1 MYDFTYVKPV
11 KPGELTF
18 WNVWG
23 NIAINKEATA
33 EQLKNVD
40 SFNVIIE
47 ADAIQAEGFANA
59 TEAFAAFDK

>member
-1 MYDFTYVKPV
+1 M

-23 NIAINKEATA
+23 NIAIDKNATA
-33 EQLKNVD
+33 DDLKDVE
-40 SFNVIIE
+40 SFDVIFE
-47 ADAIQAEGFANA
+47 ADAIQADGFADA